1 MKLKK
6 TSLAT
11 ALVAALAMG
20 AAGQASASV
29 YAGSRLLV
37 ESFDINITNLAAPA
51 LTGYTFTTATSTT
64 LNGVTTGDSD
74 TCGTINGPACTEVAG
89 TPVLQSTSSLGA
101 PVRNAGDFTFFG
113 PGVGNTY
120 SGAGAEITETEII
133 GGGTTAVKE
142 IAETELAGSGA
153 GNAESSLASTTNFS
167 FDFTVA
173 AGSIGDL
180 TLSFNAD
187 PDLYVAVNTLNLI
200 GAAEATA
207 RVSASF
213 NLVSNNGT
221 QITWAPDGVVAA
233 FGLANCSGV
242 TSCVENAD
250 SETLNITR
258 TLAPGNPSDNGYSDA
273 RNAPDLDPGLSAF
286 GITITGL
293 REGTYTFTLTSQAL
307 VTAQQ
312 SVPEP
317 GTLLLIGGA
326 LAALGI
332 GGVRRR
338 REQQAA

>member
-37 ESFDINITNLAAPA
+37 ENFDIDITNLAGPA
-51 LTGYTFTTATSTT
+51 LTGYTFTTATAAT
-64 LNGVTTGDSD
+64 LNGVTVGDSD
-74 TCGTINGPACTEVAG
+74 TCGTINGPACVEVAP
-89 TPVLQSTSSLGA
+89 TPVLQSTSTLGA
-101 PVRNAGDFTFFG
+101 PVRNAGDFSFFG

-120 SGAGAEITETEII
+120 SGSGAEITETEII
-133 GGGTTAVKE
+133 GGGTTSVKQ

-153 GNAESSLASTTNFS
+153 GNAESSLSSTTNFT
-167 FDFTVA
+167 FDFTIA
-173 AGSIGDL
+173 AGELGDL

-187 PDLYVAVNTLNLI
+187 PDLFVAVNTLGLI
-200 GAAEATA
+200 PPAEATA
-207 RVSASF
+207 RISASF
-213 NLVSNNGT
+213 NLVGNNGT
-221 QITWAPDGVVAA
+221 QVSWAPDGVVGA
-233 FGLANCSGV
+233 FSAANCEGV
-242 TSCVENAD
+242 TSCAETAD
-250 SETLNITR
+250 SESLNITR
-258 TLAPGNPSDNGYSDA
+258 TLFPGNPSSNGYSDS
-273 RNAPDLDPGLSAF
+273 RFGVDPGMSAF

-293 REGTYTFTLTSQAL
+293 REGSYTFTLTSQAL

-312 SVPEP
+312 RVPEP

-338 REQQAA
+338 RGQQAA